1 MKNTKHSWYSS
12 GTHSPRTSWQL
23 FGLVKDIFLLNGTW
37 AILVVKYF
45 KCKPCIISTQFHG
58 KCQEVPELPSNQFP
72 DHSDAIN
79 LKVRASDPDM
89 NRLLI
94 FQTIFHKYQQSD
106 LGFHYLFLLLI
117 SGKGYIQLEMASV
130 HSQSL
135 FNQILA
141 IFPALT
147 IIHLP
152 WFSRLF
158 WDLSPWRS
166 AVSLGIKPCTTSL
179 MWLFY
184 SSPFLK

>member
-12 GTHSPRTSWQL
+12 GTHSSHTNWQL
-23 FGLVKDIFLLNGTW
+23 FGLVKHIFLLNGAW
-37 AILVVKYF
+37 VILVVKYF
-45 KCKPCIISTQFHG
+45 KCKPYIISNRLYG
-58 KCQEVPELPSNQFP
+58 KCQEVPELPSNQFL
-72 DHSDAIN
+72 DHSDAID
-79 LKVRASDPDM
+79 LKVRAPDPDM

-117 SGKGYIQLEMASV
+117 SSKGYMQLEMASM

-141 IFPALT
+141 IFPVLSL
-147 IIHLP
+147 IHLP
-152 WFSRLF
+152 WFSKLL
-158 WDLSPWRS
+158 WDLSPWHS
-166 AVSLGIKPCTTSL
+166 ALSLSIKPWTSL

-184 SSPFLK
+184 SSLFLK